1 MESNLEIKSNEGP
14 THATTCMN
22 LGNMLRERSQS
33 QQSIDYMIPFIRNVR
48 IGKRIHRGKVS

>member
-33 QQSIDYMIPFIRNVR
+33 QQSIDYMIPFM
-48 IGKRIHRGKVS
+48 SE